1 MRMIY
6 LVVLLLAGCASIG
19 RDQNQITFDSNPPG
33 ATISSGNET
42 WGVAPQTRIWTLAKG
57 QRTAVSAPITATWI
71 SGAKSTITMNL
82 QAGQEGAYTIIRPQ
96 GVAGLE
102 IDVQWAMHLQQQ
114 ETAKQASDNALLM
127 MYMQQQNTAAAAR
140 TTPQPSPMIN
150 CTSRAIGSTVN
161 TNCY

>member
-19 RDQNQITFDSNPPG
+19 EDQSQIEFYSNPPG
-33 ATISSGNET
+33 ATLSYGNET

-71 SGAKSTITMNL
+71 SGAISSITMNL
-82 QAGQEGAYTIIRPQ
+82 LAGQEGTYTIVRPQ
-96 GVAGLE
+96 GAAGLE
-102 IDVQWAMHLQQQ
+102 TDVQWAMHLQQQ
-114 ETAKQASDNALLM
+114 KTAKQASDNALLM

-140 TTPQPSPMIN
+140 ATPQPSPMVN
-150 CTSRAIGSTVN
+150 CTSRATGNTVN